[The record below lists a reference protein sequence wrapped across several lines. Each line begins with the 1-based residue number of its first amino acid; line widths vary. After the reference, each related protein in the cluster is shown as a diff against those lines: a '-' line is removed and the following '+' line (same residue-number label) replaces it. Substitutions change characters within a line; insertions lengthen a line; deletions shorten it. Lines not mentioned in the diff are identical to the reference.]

1 MSDRSSGATGSA
13 VDGGAAPKQQR
24 PPSSSSSSSSTTH
37 LSSSVSAAGGT
48 PLDAE
53 TAAAVNEDL
62 QYEKLK
68 KNFDVLTAELVS
80 VQAATTTMDACTRWI
95 MYYYV

>member
-1 MSDRSSGATGSA
+1 
-13 VDGGAAPKQQR
+13 
-24 PPSSSSSSSSTTH
+24 

-80 VQAATTTMDACTRWI
+80 VQAATTTMDACTR
-95 MYYYV
+95 